1 MYSVHSW
8 AQMVEQTLVII
19 LFIEHSHMHIYVFP
33 KKKKRKEKN
42 HVIHTF
48 VIINTFKRDQ
58 IDHSRI
64 KDLTGFFGGLFG
76 GSLCQEVCR
85 CAPIKHPMMQISSC
99 LSDE

>member
-1 MYSVHSW
+1 MSF
-8 AQMVEQTLVII
+8 Q
-19 LFIEHSHMHIYVFP
+19 

-64 KDLTGFFGGLFG
+64 KDLTGFFGGIIWWKLVP
-76 GSLCQEVCR
+76 GSLQVCSNQTPDD
-85 CAPIKHPMMQISSC
+85 A
-99 LSDE
+99 D